1 MRRLLAALVLAVCAL
16 AAPAPAGATLLL
28 SADAA
33 SVRGYVQ
40 VTVVSSADVKTVLVG
55 ERVGTAN
62 ENLAW
67 VDVPFWK
74 VHPDY
79 GAING
84 RLVERLVRWRCDRLD
99 RNLQAAGRRANGTWE
114 GAFFSVRTPSCRN
127 RMTLSVPRR
136 TRAGGRVVATVRDT
150 WGTGLTWAQVCL
162 HGRCRAVS
170 FGDGVT
176 ERRVRL
182 RAGRRGVGRVVLH
195 APSQRETA
203 RVGVGRAAPVA
214 ASDGPT
220 VLTTGDSL
228 MQSVDSILQDRLAGR
243 ARVVSEVRLGG
254 AISGVPLA
262 DSLAFAGRQVRRHR
276 PHATVLTLGSNEFY
290 DLTAADGRQVACCGE
305 PWIAEYARRARAI
318 MQTYAQG
325 GSASVVWLAVP
336 AARDPRRIPGN
347 TAVNAALQRAAA
359 GLPTV
364 AVEQL
369 DAIFTPG
376 MRYADTLLRD
386 GRAIIVRQ
394 SDGVHLSIAGAGIA
408 AGLVLDRLQ
417 AAGVL

>member
-1 MRRLLAALVLAVCAL
+1 MRRLMLAAVLLGL

-40 VTVVSSADVKTVLVG
+40 VTVVSSADVKSVLVG

-62 ENLAW
+62 ENIAW

-74 VHPDY
+74 VHPEY
-79 GAING
+79 GPING

-99 RNLQAAGRRANGTWE
+99 RNLQAAGRRANGTYE

-136 TRAGGRVVATVRDT
+136 ARAGGRIVARVRDT

-162 HGRCRAVS
+162 RERCRSVS
-170 FGDGVT
+170 FGDGVH
-176 ERRVRL
+176 ERQVRL
-182 RAGRRGVGRVVLH
+182 PVGRRGVGRVVLH
-195 APSQRETA
+195 APSQREVA
-203 RVGVGRAAPVA
+203 RVGIGRAAPAA
-214 ASDGPT
+214 ASNGPT
-220 VLTTGDSL
+220 ILTTGDSL
-228 MQSVDSILQDRLAGR
+228 MQSVDSILQDRLSGR
-243 ARVVSEVRLGG
+243 AHVVSDVRLGG
-254 AISGVPLA
+254 AISGVPLEE
-262 DSLAFAGRQVRRHR
+262 SLAFAAGQVARYH

-290 DLTAADGRQVACCGE
+290 DMTTPDGRQVACCGE
-305 PWIAEYARRARAI
+305 PWTAEYARRARAV
-318 MQTYAQG
+318 MQTYAQAG
-325 GSASVVWLAVP
+325 AASVVWLAVP
-336 AARDPRRIPGN
+336 AARDPRRVPGN
-347 TAVNAALQRAAA
+347 TAVNVALQRAAA
-359 GLPTV
+359 GLPAV

-386 GRAIIVRQ
+386 GRAITIRQ
-394 SDGVHLSIAGAGIA
+394 SDGIHLSIAGARIA
-408 AGLVLDRLQ
+408 ADLVLDRLRS
-417 AAGVL
+417 AGVL

>member
-1 MRRLLAALVLAVCAL
+1 MRRLLLALVLLVL
-16 AAPAPAGATLLL
+16 APAAPAGATVLL

-40 VTVVSSADVKTVLVG
+40 VTVVASADVKTVLLG
-55 ERVGTAN
+55 ERVGTVN
-62 ENLAW
+62 EDIAV
-67 VDVPFWK
+67 VDLPFWK
-74 VHPDY
+74 VHPDL
-79 GAING
+79 GPING

-99 RNLQAAGRRANGTWE
+99 RNLQAAGRRSDGTYE

-136 TRAGGRVVATVRDT
+136 VEAGGRIVATVRDT

-162 HGRCRAVS
+162 RGRCRAVE
-170 FGDGVT
+170 FGDGQAV
-176 ERRVRL
+176 RRVRL
-182 RAGRRGVGRVVLH
+182 RAGRRGVGRVVLR
-195 APSQRETA
+195 ATSQRESA
-203 RVGVGRAAPVA
+203 LVGIGRAAPAA

-243 ARVVSEVRLGG
+243 ASVVSDVRLGG

-262 DSLAFAGRQVRRHR
+262 ESVAFARRQVRRHR
-276 PHATVLTLGSNEFY
+276 PHATVLSLGSNEFY
-290 DLTAADGRQVACCGE
+290 DMTTPDGRRVACCDE
-305 PWIAEYARRARAI
+305 PWTAEYARRARAV
-318 MQTYAQG
+318 MRAYAQ
-325 GSASVVWLAVP
+325 SATASVVWLAVP
-336 AARDPRRIPGN
+336 AARDERRVPGN
-347 TAVNAALQRAAA
+347 IAVNAALQRAAA

-364 AVEQL
+364 AVEPL
-369 DAIFTPG
+369 DAVFTPG

-386 GRAIIVRQ
+386 GLTITVRQ
-394 SDGVHLSIAGAGIA
+394 SDGIHLSIAGARIA
-408 AGLVLDRLQ
+408 ADLVLDRLR